1 MSRRFL
7 LALDQGT
14 TGTTCLLFDQ
24 DLRVAG
30 RAYQEVRCAYPQP
43 GWVSQ
48 DPEELWA
55 SSLVALRS
63 ALRHAGVEPSEV
75 AALGL
80 TNQRETTI
88 LWERATGRPIHDA
101 VVWQCRRSAGIVQ
114 GWLDRGLGTRI
125 QDSTGLVPDAY
136 FSASK
141 IRWIL
146 DRVPGAEDRAR
157 RGELAFGTVDSWI
170 LWKLTGGRVHATE
183 ASNAARTMLF
193 DIHARAWDR
202 GLLDAF
208 GIPEALLPR
217 VLPTTAEFG
226 LLGTDLLGAEIPVL
240 GIAGDQQA
248 ALFGQ
253 CCFAPGDVK
262 NTYGTGCFLVMNTGD
277 RPFPSRNRLLS
288 TIAWDLDGQVDYAL
302 EGSVFSAG
310 SAVQWLRDGLG
321 LIRSAAETEELARRL
336 DDNGGVYLVPAFS
349 GLGAPYWDPHARAAL
364 VGMTRDTR
372 VEHLVR
378 AALEAAAYQTR
389 DVVEAMVSDSG
400 RHVGSLRVDGG
411 MVANDFLM
419 QFQSDLLG
427 VPVHRPSM
435 PESTALGAATLAGLK
450 AGLFDR
456 RRLAELHQ
464 VERTFVPELPAERR
478 QALYAG
484 WQEAVARTLS
494 REGS

>member
-1 MSRRFL
+1 MSQGYL

-24 DLRVAG
+24 DLKVVG
-30 RAYQEVRCAYPQP
+30 RAYHEVRCEFPQP

-48 DPEELWA
+48 DPEDLWA
-55 SSLVALRS
+55 SCLVAMRG
-63 ALRHAGVEPSEV
+63 ALRHAGIEASQVR
-75 AALGL
+75 ALGL

-88 LWERATGRPIHDA
+88 LWDRATGRPIHDA
-101 VVWQCRRSAGIVQ
+101 VVWQCRRTAGIVQ
-114 GWLDRGLGTRI
+114 GWVDRGLGARI
-125 QDSTGLVPDAY
+125 QERTGLVPDAY

-146 DRVPGAEDRAR
+146 DQVPGSEERAK
-157 RGELAFGTVDSWI
+157 RGELAFGTVDSWV

-183 ASNAARTMLF
+183 PSNAARTMIF
-193 DIHARAWDR
+193 DIHTRAWDR
-202 GLLDAF
+202 ELLQEF
-208 GIPEALLPR
+208 GIPEGLLPK

-226 LLGTDLLGAEIPVL
+226 VLEASLLGAEIPVL

-253 CCFAPGDVK
+253 CCFEPGDVK

-277 RPFPSRNRLLS
+277 RPFPSHNRLLS

-321 LIRSAAETEELARRL
+321 LIRSASETEELARRL
-336 DDNGGVYLVPAFS
+336 DQNGGVYLVPAFS
-349 GLGAPYWDPHARAAL
+349 GLGAPYWDPHARAAV

-372 VEHLVR
+372 PEHLVR

-389 DVVEAMVSDSG
+389 DVVEAMVADSG

-411 MVANDFLM
+411 MVANNFLM

-427 VPVHRPSM
+427 VPVQRPVM
-435 PESTALGAATLAGLK
+435 PESTALGAAALAGLK
-450 AGLFDR
+450 AGFFDR
-456 RRLAELHQ
+456 KRLAELHL
-464 VERTFVPELPAERR
+464 VDRTFQPGLPAEERD
-478 QALYAG
+478 ALYEG
-484 WQEAVARTLS
+484 WKDAVTRTLS
-494 REGS
+494 K